1 MKTKHYTQHAT
12 DKERMENRP
21 KDILLEDLEMLV
33 KYWGDESV
41 KVHYIH
47 FSNMVFVILKI
58 TRTRLCNLF
67 FYRY

>member
-21 KDILLEDLEMLV
+21 KDIPLEDFEMLV

-47 FSNMVFVILKI
+47 FSNMVFVI
-58 TRTRLCNLF
+58 
-67 FYRY
+67 